1 MDGRGLTRRETF
13 AGAAAGAFALAVP
26 ARAADPLPLDGL
38 AGGGFRAE
46 LVSVGQRGFSAWW
59 PSDAP
64 ADTVVRIARADGRGK
79 VRVLRLA
86 RRQTVHAARID
97 DLRPDTA
104 YRYELRSG
112 RRRVRASNANPGY
125 FRTLP
130 RQEGKRLATI
140 AVLNDMHVGEQCSGT
155 IQTIGGQSYPPCFTG
170 DDYAY
175 RMTAAAVREIR
186 ALKPDLLVANG
197 DLTDR
202 GRPDEMRRALELL
215 RSARVPLV
223 VTRGNHDRRFPEAGA
238 ACGADGDCMRAQ
250 AFPGRAAGDHA
261 LTSAA
266 RVGKRVGVVGLD
278 SCDPD
283 SGEGRLDLGGQ
294 LAFLDSTLAAFRRE
308 GRVPLAFWHHH
319 TALPANATHPPP
331 VVFGVNPLRG
341 GLDAVRIV
349 GRHRVPLVMHGHTH
363 RNYLARD
370 PLAPRTWFL
379 ENGATKE
386 YPAGYALLHVYE
398 DAIVRTFERPVDAFV
413 REWVRTSARQ
423 IYGRQPAYT
432 RGPLAT
438 RSFVLRTDGRRGPG
452 GPAPSLLGPLGV
464 PRLPSG
470 GLLRDTVRGLG
481 RGLGA

>member
-1 MDGRGLTRRETF
+1 MDGGGLTRRESL
-13 AGAAAGAFALAVP
+13 AGAAAGAFVLAAP
-26 ARAADPLPLDGL
+26 ARAAEPLPLDGV

-46 LVSVGQRGFSAWW
+46 LVSVGVRGFQAWW
-59 PSDAP
+59 PSSAP
-64 ADTVVRIARADGRGK
+64 ADTIVRVARADGRGK
-79 VRVLRLA
+79 VRELRLA
-86 RRQTVHAARID
+86 RGQTVHAARVGG
-97 DLRPDTA
+97 LQPGTR
-104 YRYELRSG
+104 YRYQLRSG
-112 RRRVRASNANPGY
+112 NRRVRATGANPGF

-130 RQEGKRLATI
+130 RPEGRRLATI
-140 AVLNDMHVGEQCSGT
+140 AVLNDMHVGEHCSGT
-155 IQTIGGQSYPPCFTG
+155 IQTVNGESYPPCFTG

-175 RMTAAAVREIR
+175 RMTRAAVREIR
-186 ALKPDLLVANG
+186 ELEPDLLVANG

-202 GRPDEMRRALELL
+202 GRPDEMRRALALL
-215 RSARVPLV
+215 RSAKVPLL

-250 AFPGRAAGDHA
+250 AFPGHAAGDHA
-261 LTSAA
+261 LVSAS
-266 RVGKRVGVVGLD
+266 RVGRRVGVVGLD

-294 LAFLDSTLAAFRRE
+294 LAYLDRTLAAFRRE
-308 GRVPLAFWHHH
+308 GRIPLAFWHHH

-370 PLAPRTWFL
+370 PLARRTWFL
-379 ENGATKE
+379 ENGAAKE
-386 YPAGYALLHVYE
+386 YPGGYALLHVYE
-398 DAIVRTFERPVDAFV
+398 DTIVRTFERPIDPFV
-413 REWVRTSARQ
+413 RSWVQTSARQ

-438 RSFVLRTDGRRGPG
+438 RSFALRTDGRPGAG
-452 GPAPSLLGPLGV
+452 GPAPTLLGPLGV
-464 PRLPSG
+464 PRLPAG

>member
-1 MDGRGLTRRETF
+1 
-13 AGAAAGAFALAVP
+13 
-26 ARAADPLPLDGL
+26 
-38 AGGGFRAE
+38 
-46 LVSVGQRGFSAWW
+46 
-59 PSDAP
+59 
-64 ADTVVRIARADGRGK
+64 
-79 VRVLRLA
+79 
-86 RRQTVHAARID
+86 VHAARID
-97 DLRPDTA
+97 DLRPGTA
-104 YRYELRSG
+104 YRYELWSG
-112 RRRVRASNANPGY
+112 RRRVRASAANPGR

-130 RQEGKRLATI
+130 RQEGRRLATI

-155 IQTIGGQSYPPCFTG
+155 IQTIGGQSYPPCFSG

-202 GRPDEMRRALELL
+202 GRPDEVRRALALL
-215 RSARVPLV
+215 RSAKVPLLI
-223 VTRGNHDRRFPEAGA
+223 TRGNHDRRFPEAG
-238 ACGADGDCMRAQ
+238 GDGDELRAQ
-250 AFPGRAAGDHA
+250 GFPNRPPGDHA
-261 LTSAA
+261 LASAA
-266 RVGKRVGVVGLD
+266 RVGRHVGAVGLD

-294 LAFLDSTLAAFRRE
+294 LTFLDSTLAAFKRE

-319 TALPANATHPPP
+319 TAPHANTTHPPP

-349 GRHRVPLVMHGHTH
+349 GRHGVPLVVHGHTH

-370 PLAPRTWFL
+370 PLLAPATWFL
-379 ENGATKE
+379 ENGAAKE

-398 DAIVRTFERPVDAFV
+398 DAIVRTFERPIDPFV
-413 REWVRTSARQ
+413 RDWVRTSARQ

-438 RSFVLRTDGRRGPG
+438 RSFALRTDGRRGAG
-452 GPAPSLLGPLGV
+452 APAPTVLGPLGV
-464 PRLPSG
+464 PRLPTG
-470 GLLRDTVRGLG
+470 GLLRDTVRGIG